1 MSINVLTANRGNVAR
16 AADYLRRGG
25 LVAFPTETVYGL
37 GADATNAVAV
47 TAIFSAKGRPVFN
60 PLIVHVEDLA
70 AAERLAVVTKS
81 ARRLACALWP
91 GPLTLVL
98 EKRAGC
104 PIVGLATAGLGT
116 VALRAPSH
124 PIALALLGAAGV
136 PIAAPSANRS
146 GHVSATRAA
155 HVTADLNNER
165 VMVLDGGA
173 TPLGVESTIIDAI
186 GASPVLLRPGAVTR
200 ANIER
205 VLGAAL
211 ATPPEAT
218 DKPTSPGQLAS
229 HYAPAAKIR
238 LNVRSPKPGEAL
250 LAFGAPIPTHD
261 GTTINLSPAGDLTE
275 AAANLFTALRALD
288 ASGAGTIAVMP
299 IPDRGLGEAI
309 NDRLRRAAAPRKA
322 LG

>member
-1 MSINVLTANRGNVAR
+1 MKVLTANRSNIAR
-16 AADYLRRGG
+16 AANYLRRGG

-70 AAERLAVVTKS
+70 AAERLAMVTKA
-81 ARRLACALWP
+81 ARRLARALWP

-98 EKRAGC
+98 EKRVGC
-104 PIVGLATAGLGT
+104 PIADLATAGLDT
-116 VALRAPSH
+116 IALRAPSH
-124 PIALALLGAAGV
+124 PIARAVLSAADV

-146 GHVSATRAA
+146 GHVSATLAA
-155 HVTADLNNER
+155 HVAADLKNAR

-200 ANIER
+200 TNIER
-205 VLGAAL
+205 VLGTTL
-211 ATPPEAT
+211 ATLPEAANRP
-218 DKPTSPGQLAS
+218 KSPGQLAS
-229 HYAPAAKIR
+229 HYAPAATIR
-238 LNVRSPKPGEAL
+238 LNVQSPRPGEAL
-250 LAFGAPIPTHD
+250 LAFGAPIPPHD
-261 GTTINLSPAGDLTE
+261 GTTINLSPMGDLTE

-309 NDRLRRAAAPRKA
+309 NDRLRRAAAPRNA
-322 LG
+322 T